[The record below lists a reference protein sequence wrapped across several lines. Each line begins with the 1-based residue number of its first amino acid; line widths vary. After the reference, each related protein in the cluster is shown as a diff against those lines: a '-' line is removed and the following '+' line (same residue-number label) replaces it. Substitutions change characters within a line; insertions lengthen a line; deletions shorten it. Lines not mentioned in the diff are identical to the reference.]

1 MKSARFLT
9 VILALLAFAAPIAAQ
24 ELRIGYI
31 DPDYILSKMP
41 ETAAVEQR
49 LKNFAERKQK
59 ELIDSQSAFRLRLDQ
74 YQQKQA
80 VISEA
85 AKKKE
90 EGELQQMGIKL
101 QEMERNSQIELQQKQ
116 AELMQPLLE
125 QIQKAIDAVA
135 KELKITYVFNAVT
148 SQGDYII
155 LYASD
160 EMKAKYD
167 ITTKVMEKLKI

>member
-1 MKSARFLT
+1 MKKFVLL
-9 VILALLAFAAPIAAQ
+9 LALLASGVSTFAQ
-24 ELRIGYI
+24 EMRIGYI
-31 DPDYILSKMP
+31 DPDFILSKMP

-59 ELIDSQSAFRLRLDQ
+59 ELIDEQTKFRQRLEQ

-80 VISEA
+80 VISEV

-90 EGELQQMGIKL
+90 ETELQQMSGKL
-101 QEMERNSQIELQQKQ
+101 QEMERNSQVEMQQKQ

-125 QIQKAIDAVA
+125 QIQKAIDAVS
-135 KELKITYVFNAVT
+135 KDLKLSYVFNAVT

-160 EMKAKYD
+160 EMKQKYD
-167 ITTKVMEKLKI
+167 ITQKVMDKLKI